1 LPNGFTTET
10 SGWLTLVGMAG
21 LAGASLLRF
30 SGRKADHSIPQII

>member
-10 SGWLTLVGMAG
+10 SGWLILVGMAG

-30 SGRKADHSIPQII
+30 SSRKAGCAIPQII